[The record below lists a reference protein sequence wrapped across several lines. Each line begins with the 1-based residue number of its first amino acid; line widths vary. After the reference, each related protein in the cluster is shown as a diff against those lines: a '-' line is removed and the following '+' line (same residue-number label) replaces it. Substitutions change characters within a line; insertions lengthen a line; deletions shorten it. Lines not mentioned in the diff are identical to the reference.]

1 MIHTLPGNED
11 GVNVEAAAVEK
22 IAVTGEKYIK
32 MRVVERG
39 SGETMACGTGA
50 CAVTAAAV
58 WQGYCRYD
66 ENVEVR
72 QPGGILTTVYLADG
86 RMLMEGPTEYV
97 FEGYFD
103 IPIASFYNGTR

>member
-1 MIHTLPGNED
+1 
-11 GVNVEAAAVEK
+11 
-22 IAVTGEKYIK
+22 

-72 QPGGILTTVYLADG
+72 QPGGILTTAYLADG

-103 IPIASFYNGTR
+103 IPIASFITAQIINKITGNCDSVVESQFPCCLHELINKN